1 MIAAGAAMLNFDL
14 PEPQSGAAPEFV
26 DSAAARR
33 WTAGLPLAQGP
44 ECATMLIEQIRAID
58 ASQLPADG
66 RIAILDVL
74 RHAALQIHSGLEAR
88 FTRKALPLP
97 TDVAEDFALTCR
109 LWHALAIAYLRTVP
123 ARLGPEA
130 KVPLHRAAVVLRQEQ
145 YFYFLAGYEV
155 RDAVHQYLY
164 DILLAAE
171 ESHLLREPVADTD
184 LGFAE
189 DSNILGHI
197 AWAFLLSA
205 INPYALSQAQLTVAN
220 RAFSRWRDLA
230 GFQAVPG
237 TDPKAKAIP
246 LPFCLPRIDMPD
258 GALRW
263 MDVRPVVRKLR
274 KRVES
279 LEAGE
284 TPESLKLGRELS
296 GPGCLAL
303 MHALEKTLRTLE
315 PADHRRS
322 LPVALAFGP
331 EQAYV
336 AIERRALNKA
346 SLDSKSTAHSHERM
360 AVFGFDNV
368 SGLAGAVDKSA
379 AATETWE
386 YSGDDVWCSAAD
398 SPRRLAPTLVA
409 LVAQDTADS
418 RLGVLQG
425 LRVTTDGR
433 LLGHLRMY
441 HDHPVAARLRPAT
454 SLSAKAPRVPAFLL
468 TDDEDG
474 AFSLVV
480 PPTAGVRPQ
489 TGVALDDSPIEHL
502 LVEDVIERGSDFV
515 RYACRAT

>member
-1 MIAAGAAMLNFDL
+1 MLNFDL
-14 PEPQSGAAPEFV
+14 PEPQSSGAPEFA
-26 DSAAARR
+26 DAASARR
-33 WTAGLPLAQGP
+33 WTAGLPLAQAP
-44 ECATMLIEQIRAID
+44 DCATLLLGQIHAVD
-58 ASQLPADG
+58 ASEQPAEA
-66 RIAILDVL
+66 RIALLDVL
-74 RHAALQIHSGLEAR
+74 RRAALQVQPGLEAR
-88 FTRKALPLP
+88 FARKALPLP
-97 TDVAEDFALTCR
+97 PDVLQDFALTCR
-109 LWHALAIAYLRTVP
+109 VWHALAVAYLRTIP

-155 RDAVHQYLY
+155 RDVVHQYLY

-171 ESHLLREPVADTD
+171 ESNILREPVADAD

-189 DSNILGHI
+189 DSAILGHI

-205 INPYALSQAQLTVAN
+205 VNPYALSQAQLAVAN

-230 GFQAVPG
+230 AFQTVPG
-237 TDPKAKAIP
+237 TDPKAKVVA

-274 KRVES
+274 KRAES

-296 GPGCLAL
+296 GPGCIAL
-303 MHALEKTLRTLE
+303 MQLLEKSLRTLD
-315 PADHRRS
+315 PPDHRRS
-322 LPVALAFGP
+322 LPVTLAFGP

-346 SLDSKSTAHSHERM
+346 SLDAKSTTHSHERM

-368 SGLAGAVDKSA
+368 AGLAGAVDKA
-379 AATETWE
+379 NAATEAWE
-386 YSGDDVWCSAAD
+386 YAGDDVWCSAQN

-409 LVAQDTADS
+409 LVAQDTEGS
-418 RLGVLQG
+418 RLGVLHG
-425 LRVTTDGR
+425 LRVTADGR
-433 LLGHLRMY
+433 LLGHLRLY

-454 SLSAKAPRVPAFLL
+454 ALAAKAPRIPAFLL
-468 TDDEDG
+468 TDDEEG

-489 TGVALDDSPIEHL
+489 TGIALDDSPIEHL